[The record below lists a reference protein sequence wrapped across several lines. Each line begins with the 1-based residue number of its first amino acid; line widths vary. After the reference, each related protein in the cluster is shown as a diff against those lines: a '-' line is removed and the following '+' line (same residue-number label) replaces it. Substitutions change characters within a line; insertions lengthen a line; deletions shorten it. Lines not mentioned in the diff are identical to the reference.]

1 MSSNPVAA
9 PPVDPTDLEPVALA
23 EPKTA
28 GIPGTDKAGKF
39 AFNTIAH
46 GLLGLWALMVIFPF
60 LWMIVTS
67 LKTDPEI
74 LFSPWDLPSS
84 LQWGNFS
91 RAWNEARIG
100 RYFVN
105 SLIVIIPSLTGTLLV
120 SAMAAYVLARFEF
133 PGRRVLYYLFM
144 AGLMFPVFLA
154 LVPLFFLVQ
163 DLNMTAT
170 YRGLILVYI
179 AYSLPFT
186 IFFLTGFFRT
196 LPSEVAEAALV
207 DGASHYRI
215 FFNIMLPMAAPGLI
229 AMGIFNFLGQW
240 NQFLLPLVLMP
251 DQDKYVLSQ
260 GLAFLAIQQG
270 YANDYSALFAAM
282 TITMIPTL
290 AVYVLFQRRL
300 ESGLTAG
307 ALKG

>member
-1 MSSNPVAA
+1 MIQDTV
-9 PPVDPTDLEPVALA
+9 PPVVEPIKTV
-23 EPKTA
+23 PKLDRIA
-28 GIPGTDKAGKF
+28 GRSKF
-39 AFNTIAH
+39 GDWTFNGVSQT
-46 GLLGLWALMVIFPF
+46 LLVFWALMVIFPF
-60 LWMIVTS
+60 LWMIMTS
-67 LKTDPEI
+67 FKTDPEI
-74 LFSPWDLPSS
+74 LFSPWNFPDT
-84 LQWGNFS
+84 LQWNNFS

-105 SLIVIIPSLTGTLLV
+105 SFIVIIPSLAGTLIV

-133 PGRRVLYYLFM
+133 IGRRALYYLFM

-163 DLNMTAT
+163 DLHMTAT
-170 YRGLILVYI
+170 YQGLILVYI

-207 DGASHYRI
+207 DGASQYRI

-251 DQDKYVLSQ
+251 DENKYVLSQ

-290 AVYVLFQRRL
+290 IVYILFQRRL

>member
-1 MSSNPVAA
+1 MIDDIRQP
-9 PPVDPTDLEPVALA
+9 LA
-23 EPKTA
+23 EPIRTESKFSHL
-28 GIPGTDKAGKF
+28 GGTTTLGSVT
-39 AFNTIAH
+39 FNGIAH
-46 GLLGLWALMVIFPF
+46 LLLGFWALMVIFPF
-60 LWMIVTS
+60 LWMIMTS
-67 LKTDPEI
+67 LKSDPEI
-74 LFSPWDLPSS
+74 LFSPWNFPDT

-91 RAWNEARIG
+91 RAWNEARIS

-105 SLIVIIPSLTGTLLV
+105 SFIVIVPSLAGTLLV
-120 SAMAAYVLARFEF
+120 SAMAAYVLSRFEF
-133 PGRRVLYYLFM
+133 PGRKFLNYLFM

-154 LVPLFFLVQ
+154 LVPLFFLVS
-163 DLNMTAT
+163 DLHMTST
-170 YRGLILVYI
+170 YQGLILVYI

-251 DQDKYVLSQ
+251 DENKYVLSQ

-290 AVYVLFQRRL
+290 VVYVLFQRRL

>member
-1 MSSNPVAA
+1 MIQDTV
-9 PPVDPTDLEPVALA
+9 PPVVEPIKTV
-23 EPKTA
+23 PKLDRIA
-28 GIPGTDKAGKF
+28 GRSKIGDWT
-39 AFNTIAH
+39 FNGVSQT
-46 GLLGLWALMVIFPF
+46 LLVFWALMVIFPF
-60 LWMIVTS
+60 LWMIMTS
-67 LKTDPEI
+67 FKTDPEI
-74 LFSPWDLPSS
+74 LFSPWNFPDT
-84 LQWGNFS
+84 LQWNNFS

-105 SLIVIIPSLTGTLLV
+105 SFIVIIPSLAGTLLV

-133 PGRRVLYYLFM
+133 FGRRALYYLFM

-163 DLNMTAT
+163 DLHMTAT
-170 YRGLILVYI
+170 YQGLILVYI

-207 DGASHYRI
+207 DGASQYRI

-251 DQDKYVLSQ
+251 DENKYVLSQ

-290 AVYVLFQRRL
+290 IVYILFQRRL

>member
-1 MSSNPVAA
+1 MIDDIVQPIA
-9 PPVDPTDLEPVALA
+9 EPV
-23 EPKTA
+23 PVR
-28 GIPGTDKAGKF
+28 GKLHRIDGKVGLGNI
-39 AFNTIAH
+39 AFNGISQV
-46 GLLGLWALMVIFPF
+46 LLGFWALMVIFPF
-60 LWMIVTS
+60 LWMIMTS
-67 LKTDPEI
+67 FKTDPEI
-74 LFSPWDLPSS
+74 LFSPWKFPDT
-84 LQWGNFS
+84 LQWNNFS
-91 RAWNEARIG
+91 RAWNEAHIG

-105 SLIVIIPSLTGTLLV
+105 SLIVISPSLTGSLLV
-120 SAMAAYVLARFEF
+120 SAMTAYVLARFEF
-133 PGRRVLYYLFM
+133 PGRRILYYLFM
-144 AGLMFPVFLA
+144 MGLMFPVFLA

-163 DLNMTAT
+163 DLHMTAT
-170 YRGLILVYI
+170 YQGLILVYI

-186 IFFLTGFFRT
+186 VFFLTGFFRT
-196 LPSEVAEAALV
+196 LPSEVGEAALV

-215 FFNIMLPMAAPGLI
+215 FFNVMLPMAAPGLI

-251 DQDKYVLSQ
+251 DQNKYVLSQ

-290 AVYVLFQRRL
+290 IVYVLFQRRL

>member
-1 MSSNPVAA
+1 MIDNTVQPVAEPITTA
-9 PPVDPTDLEPVALA
+9 PKLERIAGSSRFGDWTFNGVSHTLLA
-23 EPKTA
+23 
-28 GIPGTDKAGKF
+28 F
-39 AFNTIAH
+39 
-46 GLLGLWALMVIFPF
+46 WALMVIFPF
-60 LWMIVTS
+60 LWMIMTS
-67 LKTDPEI
+67 FKTDSEI
-74 LFSPWDLPSS
+74 LFSPWNFPDTI
-84 LQWGNFS
+84 QWNNFS

-105 SLIVIIPSLTGTLLV
+105 SFIVIIPSLAGTLIV

-133 PGRRVLYYLFM
+133 FGRRALYYLFM

-163 DLNMTAT
+163 DLHMTAT
-170 YRGLILVYI
+170 YQGLILVYI

-196 LPSEVAEAALV
+196 LPTEVAEAALV
-207 DGASHYRI
+207 DGASQYRI

-251 DQDKYVLSQ
+251 DENKYVLSQ

-270 YANDYSALFAAM
+270 YQNDYSALFAAM

-290 AVYVLFQRRL
+290 IVYILFQRRL